1 MRAVATSQHFIP
13 IALLIFLFKH
23 LFNRV
28 CNHSVLSFTTL
39 DHLNAAYS
47 MPAIKRCQGI
57 YLHKIVDSRLEVIN
71 AKGLKLIASTD
82 LLKMVSDW
90 RTSVWLVALYA
101 LCEQRPV
108 GDIVARTLRLRQIE
122 GQFFGK

>member
-1 MRAVATSQHFIP
+1 MRAVATSQHLIP
-13 IALLIFLFKH
+13 ISLLISF
-23 LFNRV
+23 FNRLS
-28 CNHSVLSFTTL
+28 NHYFLSFTTL

-71 AKGLKLIASTD
+71 AKGLNLIASTD
-82 LLKMVSDW
+82 SLKMVSDW
-90 RTSVWLVALYA
+90 RTSSWLVARNA

-108 GDIVARTLRLRQIE
+108 GDIVARTLRLRQVE

>member
-13 IALLIFLFKH
+13 ISLLIFLLISF
-23 LFNRV
+23 LTALR
-28 CNHSVLSFTTL
+28 NHSTLSFTTL

-82 LLKMVSDW
+82 LLKKVSDW
-90 RTSVWLVALYA
+90 RTSALFVARYA
-101 LCEQRPV
+101 LCELLWMGV
-108 GDIVARTLRLRQIE
+108 SW
-122 GQFFGK
+122 

>member
-13 IALLIFLFKH
+13 IPLLIFLLTSF
-23 LFNRV
+23 LTVLR
-28 CNHSVLSFTTL
+28 NHSTLTFTTL

-82 LLKMVSDW
+82 LLKKVSDW
-90 RTSVWLVALYA
+90 RTSAWLVALYA
-101 LCEQRPV
+101 LC
-108 GDIVARTLRLRQIE
+108 
-122 GQFFGK
+122 

>member
-1 MRAVATSQHFIP
+1 
-13 IALLIFLFKH
+13 
-23 LFNRV
+23 
-28 CNHSVLSFTTL
+28 
-39 DHLNAAYS
+39 

-71 AKGLKLIASTD
+71 AKGLNLIASTD
-82 LLKMVSDW
+82 SLKMVSDW

-108 GDIVARTLRLRQIE
+108 GDIVARTLGLRQIE

>member
-1 MRAVATSQHFIP
+1 MRAVTTSQHFIP
-13 IALLIFLFKH
+13 ISLLISLITAF
-23 LFNRV
+23 R
-28 CNHSVLSFTTL
+28 NHSTLSFTTL

-71 AKGLKLIASTD
+71 AKGLKFIASTD

-90 RTSVWLVALYA
+90 RTSAWLVARYA
-101 LCEQRPV
+101 LCELLWM
-108 GDIVARTLRLRQIE
+108 GASW
-122 GQFFGK
+122 

>member
-13 IALLIFLFKH
+13 VALLIYFSIFV
-23 LFNRV
+23 NRSP
-28 CNHSVLSFTTL
+28 NHYILSFTTL

-71 AKGLKLIASTD
+71 AKGLNLIASTD
-82 LLKMVSDW
+82 LLKKVSVW
-90 RTSVWLVALYA
+90 RTSAWFVALYA

-108 GDIVARTLRLRQIE
+108 GDIVARTLCLRQVE

>member
-1 MRAVATSQHFIP
+1 MRAVTTSQHFIP
-13 IALLIFLFKH
+13 LSLLISVFPAL
-23 LFNRV
+23 R
-28 CNHSVLSFTTL
+28 NHSILSFTTL

-71 AKGLKLIASTD
+71 AKGLKFIASTD

-90 RTSVWLVALYA
+90 RTSVWTVALYA

>member
-1 MRAVATSQHFIP
+1 
-13 IALLIFLFKH
+13 
-23 LFNRV
+23 
-28 CNHSVLSFTTL
+28 
-39 DHLNAAYS
+39 

-71 AKGLKLIASTD
+71 AKGLNLIASTD
-82 LLKMVSDW
+82 LLKIVSDW
-90 RTSVWLVALYA
+90 RTSSWFVERNA

-108 GDIVARTLRLRQIE
+108 GDIVARTLRLRQVE

>member
-1 MRAVATSQHFIP
+1 MRAVATSQHLIP
-13 IALLIFLFKH
+13 ITLLIYLFY
-23 LFNRV
+23 LFNRSP
-28 CNHSVLSFTTL
+28 NHYILSFTTL

-71 AKGLKLIASTD
+71 AKGLNLIASTD

-90 RTSVWLVALYA
+90 RTSSWFVARNA

-108 GDIVARTLRLRQIE
+108 GDIVARTLRLRQVE

>member
-1 MRAVATSQHFIP
+1 MRAVATSQHIIP
-13 IALLIFLFKH
+13 LSLLISIFTVL
-23 LFNRV
+23 R
-28 CNHSVLSFTTL
+28 NHSILSFTTL

-82 LLKMVSDW
+82 LLKKVSDW
-90 RTSVWLVALYA
+90 RTQVWRVARYA
-101 LCEQRPV
+101 LCELLWM
-108 GDIVARTLRLRQIE
+108 G
-122 GQFFGK
+122 GSW